1 MKTNIFRALKSR
13 NYKLYFTGQAISL
26 IGTWIQSTAMSW
38 LVYRLTNSPVLLGIT
53 AFLSQIPNLFLSPIA
68 GVFLDRFSKHKILM
82 ITQSLLMLQAFI
94 LSILTLT
101 NQIQIWHILLLSLI
115 LGIFNSIDAPTRQ
128 SFVIEMVEREEDLS
142 NAIALNSFL
151 FNSARLIGPS
161 IGGFLISILGEGI
174 CFMINAI
181 SYLAVLIALLFMK
194 VKPMTSTKTIHIISE
209 LKEGF
214 YYAFKTLVV
223 RYILIFIAISSLLS
237 SIYSVL
243 LPIFAK
249 DILHGGPETL
259 GILTGSIGAGALLGA
274 IFLAGR
280 QKIKGIEKIIA
291 QSFGTAGLGLLV
303 FSILRN
309 LYSSLLALFITG
321 LSFMLISVCSNTL
334 IQSIIDNHIRGRVMS
349 IYVMFFMGA
358 TPIGSFLGGYLA
370 KHIGPINTIFISSF
384 LCFLCFI
391 IYNYRL
397 SLLKPYI
404 YKILEEKHLN

>member
-38 LVYRLTNSPVLLGIT
+38 LVYRLTNSPVILGIT

-303 FSILRN
+303 FSISRN

-370 KHIGPINTIFISSF
+370 KHIGPINTILISSF

-391 IYNYRL
+391 IYNYSL